1 MDLTRVLS
9 QYSERSIPCPALLF
23 FILRDS
29 VAMVAHCY
37 ERKLHHVRI
46 VSLLVTSEEWL
57 IATVV
62 ASYLDGHV
70 SGHVSMYGHYR
81 CMSSPYKQ
89 FVALKKHDA

>member
-1 MDLTRVLS
+1 
-9 QYSERSIPCPALLF
+9 
-23 FILRDS
+23 
-29 VAMVAHCY
+29 MVAHCY
-37 ERKLHHVRI
+37 ERKLHHVPI

-81 CMSSPYKQ
+81 SPCKQ